1 MEQVDNHY
9 PLYEIQLMNI
19 LSPASS
25 AANLPSQPFNS
36 ERTPEAFSGSRKI
49 KESPPQHTDSLS
61 SQMLDA
67 LSSDSLIREKSIAK
81 KLTDRMPETTQARI
95 TITDSGQKMDINTA
109 WENIEYYLN
118 DLIGLTPE
126 HLQEVQ
132 HNLQELSVNK
142 FQYIQDLVDHLV
154 ANLNEQEGTQYPLM
168 DEVDNDSQDTRES
181 GTSSKLFGFAK
192 FAVAALATQ
201 SVLSHIMPMASA
213 AALSPPG
220 LPRLTDV
227 DHAVQGPL
235 AKFQNQ
241 YEFFADYTPQIS
253 VPDND
258 SPYTL
263 EDGCKIIN
271 PGAVSHRSAMG
282 IRRMLKNNATVS
294 GGDLACLPRMSS
306 NSTLTLFIPNSYSQN
321 SISVSTGYGTGNLKL
336 ALNNGAIT
344 DPGKPIPGKN
354 CHTACTVLK
363 NPDQYWSFLT
373 IKGSADGVALAIDF
387 NTDKCRTPFNFG
399 VGSGRG
405 KPVLS
410 DSCAT
415 QEPVKPNTR
424 QYIQVRKAVCLPSD
438 QFSDLVIP
446 IMHNRK
452 NVAITTGQ
460 GSGDLIL
467 NSESLFDDGQ
477 RGLKHGVSN
486 QIVYKNRPGNHDC
499 IIIDS
504 PNTHYSYITTSG
516 NAQNASLVVDY
527 NSDTCRLPVRPGFTR
542 ETNDRSQG
550 FPYKSSHLLIYK
562 LAYADA
568 EVNWPGFADDL
579 EKTNEYFKKQAYDDF
594 YVSWDVI
601 EAKIDNSIDSFK
613 DGSSCTSWKDRV
625 FDIIQGSGVNPR
637 EPGRNKMIMVVGPKA
652 EGIYSYA
659 ASNLIVLDDG
669 WRNDTGIIAHQM
681 GHAMGLRGSGGLD
694 GGPQVIGDMPDDDS
708 WYKCE
713 NRQDC
718 IDARDDYLRKS
729 GNFYDLMGPKGH
741 YDLNHEMSLFDKSYF
756 GWIDPDTDAPQALVS
771 GTYRIHAFDQ
781 GKKPD
786 GAMGLRIQSGN
797 QKYTYWLEYRTTG
810 EFANNTRQG
819 VVVSLEGYAPA
830 DSDPRFWDKQ
840 SYLLDMTPD
849 SVKVPTSA
857 AWWGPDFEDATL
869 LVGQSY
875 TDKWG
880 GFTMTPKLVG
890 GTENSADAWIEVN
903 VQKHTNSAT

>member
-1 MEQVDNHY
+1 
-9 PLYEIQLMNI
+9 
-19 LSPASS
+19 
-25 AANLPSQPFNS
+25 
-36 ERTPEAFSGSRKI
+36 
-49 KESPPQHTDSLS
+49 
-61 SQMLDA
+61 
-67 LSSDSLIREKSIAK
+67 
-81 KLTDRMPETTQARI
+81 
-95 TITDSGQKMDINTA
+95 MDINTA
-109 WENIEYYLN
+109 WEKIEYYLD
-118 DLIGLTPE
+118 DLIHLTPE
-126 HLQEVQ
+126 HLQAAQ

-142 FQYIQDLVDHLV
+142 FNHVQDLVDHLV
-154 ANLNEQEGTQYPLM
+154 RNLNEREGTEYKLT
-168 DEVDNDSQDTRES
+168 DEVDNDSQNT
-181 GTSSKLFGFAK
+181 GKSSLSSALFSLSRI
-192 FAVAALATQ
+192 AVGALAAQ
-201 SVLSHIMPMASA
+201 SVLSHMIPMASA
-213 AALSPPG
+213 AALSPSG
-220 LPRLTDV
+220 LPGFTNV
-227 DHAVQGPL
+227 DHAADQPL
-235 AKFQNQ
+235 AKFQNH

-263 EDGCKIIN
+263 EDGCKRLN
-271 PGAVSHRSAMG
+271 SGVVSSRG
-282 IRRMLKNNATVS
+282 IRRMLENNATVS
-294 GGDLACLPRMSS
+294 GGDLACLPRMSD
-306 NSTLTLFIPNSYSQN
+306 STLTLFIPNSNSQN

-336 ALNNGAIT
+336 ALNNGAIPN
-344 DPGKPIPGKN
+344 PGKPIAGKN
-354 CHTACTVLK
+354 SHTACTVLK

-373 IKGSADGVALAIDF
+373 VKGSAEGVALAIDF

-405 KPVLS
+405 KPVLP

-415 QEPVKPNTR
+415 QEPVKAETR

-446 IMHNRK
+446 IMDNRK

-477 RGLKHGVSN
+477 RGIKHGVSN
-486 QIVYKNRPGNHDC
+486 QILYKNRPGNHDC
-499 IIIDS
+499 IILDS
-504 PNTHYSYITTSG
+504 PNTRYSYITTSG

-527 NSDTCRLPVRPGFTR
+527 NSDTCRLPVRPGFTQ
-542 ETNDRSQG
+542 ETNDRSRG

-568 EVNWPGFADDL
+568 DVNWPGLTDDL
-579 EKTNEYFKKQAYDDF
+579 EKTNEFFKKQAYDDF

-601 EAKIDNSIDSFK
+601 ETRIDDSIDAYK
-613 DGSSCTSWKDRV
+613 DRSSYAHWKDRV
-625 FDIIQGSGVNPR
+625 FDLIQGSGVNPR
-637 EPGRNKMIMVVGPKA
+637 EPGRNKMIMVVGPKT
-652 EGIYSYA
+652 EGICSFA

-669 WRNDTGIIAHQM
+669 WKNDTGVIAHQM
-681 GHAMGLRGSGGLD
+681 GHAMGLRGSGSID
-694 GGPQVIGDMPDDDS
+694 GGAQVIGDMPDDDS

-713 NRQDC
+713 DRQECLDT
-718 IDARDDYLRKS
+718 RDNYLRKS
-729 GNFYDLMGPKGH
+729 GNFYDLMGPNGH
-741 YDLNHEMSLFDKSYF
+741 YDLKHEMSLFDKSYF
-756 GWIDPDTDAPQALVS
+756 GWIDPDTDAPLAEVS

-786 GAMGLRIQSGN
+786 GAMGLRIQSGDP
-797 QKYTYWLEYRTTG
+797 KYTYWLEYRTTG
-810 EFANNTRQG
+810 EFADNTKQG
-819 VVVSLEGYAPA
+819 VVVSLEGYAQA

-849 SVKVPTSA
+849 SVEVPSSA

-903 VQKHTNSAT
+903 VQKHSDLTI